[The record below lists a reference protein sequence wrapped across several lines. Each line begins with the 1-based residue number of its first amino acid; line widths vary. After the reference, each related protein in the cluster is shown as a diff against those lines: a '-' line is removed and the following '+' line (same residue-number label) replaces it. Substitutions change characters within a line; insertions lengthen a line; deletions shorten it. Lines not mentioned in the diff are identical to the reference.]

1 MRLGRVG
8 AGLVAALAWV
18 VLGTAAPAAAVTVD
32 WVFVGD
38 PGNAADTPASNCYAA
53 SCGSVSHGYYISK
66 YEVTNAQYAEFL
78 NAKAAT
84 DPNGLYNG
92 AMASSTHGGITRSGG
107 PGSYSYAVKSGMAS
121 KPVNYVS
128 FWDATRFTNWL
139 GNGEGSGDTETGAY
153 TLTPAAISAN
163 SVVRNLGAQVFLPSE
178 NEWYKA
184 AYYDPIANLYYDYPA
199 GTNVATICS
208 SPTGVANHANCS
220 AAAATLTGAGSYP
233 GSASPNGTF
242 DQGGNVDEWNEQVVS
257 GPYRGHRGGSWS
269 FGGGGAAALSAAV
282 PGRYSPSVEGDF
294 LGFRVAMIPEPSTG
308 LLVAAGVATLAAR
321 RRRPPSVR

>member
-1 MRLGRVG
+1 V
-8 AGLVAALAWV
+8 ALAWV
-18 VLGTAAPAAAVTVD
+18 VLGIAAPASAVTMD

-78 NAKAAT
+78 NAKAAS
-84 DPNGLYNG
+84 DPSGLYNWN
-92 AMASSTHGGITRSGG
+92 MLYQSNGGITRSGSS
-107 PGSYSYAVKSGMAS
+107 GSYSYAVKSGMGS

-128 FWDATRFTNWL
+128 FYDALRFTNWL
-139 GNGEGSGDTETGAY
+139 HNGQGSGDTETGAY

-199 GTNVATICS
+199 GTNTVTICS
-208 SPTGVANHANCS
+208 GPTGAANRANCYPG
-220 AAAATLTGAGSYP
+220 GAGAVAPVGSYT

-242 DQGGNVDEWNEQVVS
+242 DQGGNVAEWNDSVVYGS
-257 GPYRGHRGGSWS
+257 SRGRRGGS
-269 FGGGGAAALSAAV
+269 FYGGAGELAADYPVGVAPTLQN
-282 PGRYSPSVEGDF
+282 DDI
-294 LGFRVAMIPEPSTG
+294 GFRVAMIPEPSTG
-308 LLVAAGVATLAAR
+308 LLVAAGFAGLALR
-321 RRRPPSVR
+321 RRMRD